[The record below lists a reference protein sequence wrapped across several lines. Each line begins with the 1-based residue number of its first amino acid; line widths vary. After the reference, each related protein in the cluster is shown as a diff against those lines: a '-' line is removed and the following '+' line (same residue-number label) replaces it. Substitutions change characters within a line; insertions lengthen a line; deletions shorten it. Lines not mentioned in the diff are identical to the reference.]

1 MDLKTTFVVLHGRKP
16 AVPIAVTPTLYEEL
30 DRRFR
35 GFKGRSLVALHRFT
49 RSWPSWER
57 HPAGDEIVCLLS
69 GRASL
74 RLRGRGGDR
83 VVRLQKPGSFVI
95 VPKGV
100 WHTARISTPTQML
113 FITPGQGTQNV
124 SLADFRKRF
133 LR

>member
-1 MDLKTTFVVLHGRKP
+1 MQNLRTTFVVLHGRKP
-16 AVPIAVTPTLYEEL
+16 AVPMAVTPTIYEEL
-30 DRRFR
+30 NRRFR

-74 RLRGRGGDR
+74 HLHRKGVARLH
-83 VVRLQKPGSFVI
+83 KPGSFVI

-100 WHTARISTPTQML
+100 WHTAKVSTPTQML
-113 FITPGQGTQNV
+113 FITPGAGTQNV
-124 SLADFRKRF
+124 SLAEFRR
-133 LR
+133 RQAR